1 MSSVINRLSEYVA
14 NQIAA
19 GEVVVGPY
27 SVVKELMENAIDA
40 SAELVIV
47 SIKGAGS
54 GCIQVV
60 DDGKGMSPEDAVKC
74 FERHATSKISDINDI
89 YSLASFGF
97 RGEALASIAAVAE
110 VELKTRQEDS
120 EIGTKVVINGGKLIG
135 QQAEAT
141 AKGTQFI
148 VKNLFYNIPARRNF
162 LKSPRTELRNIVQEF
177 ERVALCYPRVSF
189 FLYSEEECLFNL
201 PAASLRHR
209 VLGIVGKTVNNS
221 LLELYIESPLVE
233 IRGYIGKPET
243 AKKNAPRFMFVNGR
257 YFQEPYLN
265 KAIQQAYDKLL
276 PAGSQLPPFFLYFTV
291 DPASVDVNIS
301 PSKTQVKFDNI
312 QAIFQI
318 LMCAAKESLAKNGIV
333 PMIDFEAGD
342 GFDVPLLKE
351 GETVSRP
358 DITLSSGGFFNPFD
372 EEFSFSKAVEG
383 FDNSFRTNIID
394 GSPLDIPDAGGQ
406 TMPVSEESFIEFD
419 SETPAT
425 ESVSSA
431 ANSDSNVRT
440 GYAEE
445 SFSTP
450 ADMFNAASERRA
462 YSATPA
468 ARSFTT
474 DEAVREETTP
484 TEQYIEIDEPELKA
498 SGCFPLPGGYVA
510 AAVSGRLLMVNVRR
524 ARQRLFFD
532 RMWTI
537 CSSEHA
543 MPRQKLMFE
552 SVTELTPADMR
563 LARECEADLRELGF
577 DFEFSDENNVTIT
590 AVPADDT
597 SSDAGALFEEVL
609 QGVKTAEEGVYVS
622 DKKERFIA
630 SLARAA
636 ARSGSS
642 TVNGKEAEALIDE
655 LLKCKNFTYTPD
667 GTRIYVAMSRTDI
680 DNLF

>member
-1 MSSVINRLSEYVA
+1 MTIVAFLGCGVAANVMAQESTPAVPAADSAQVDSSAAAPAPAVIEEAETVVEE
-14 NQIAA
+14 
-19 GEVVVGPY
+19 EV
-27 SVVKELMENAIDA
+27 SMHKA
-40 SAELVIV
+40 
-47 SIKGAGS
+47 
-54 GCIQVV
+54 
-60 DDGKGMSPEDAVKC
+60 
-74 FERHATSKISDINDI
+74 
-89 YSLASFGF
+89 
-97 RGEALASIAAVAE
+97 
-110 VELKTRQEDS
+110 LKTKFIEGDAMWMAP
-120 EIGTKVVINGGKLIG
+120 VAFCLIFG
-135 QQAEAT
+135 LA
-141 AKGTQFI
+141 I
-148 VKNLFYNIPARRNF
+148 CI
-162 LKSPRTELRNIVQEF
+162 
-177 ERVALCYPRVSF
+177 ERIIY
-189 FLYSEEECLFNL
+189 
-201 PAASLRHR
+201 
-209 VLGIVGKTVNNS
+209 
-221 LLELYIESPLVE
+221 
-233 IRGYIGKPET
+233 
-243 AKKNAPRFMFVNGR
+243 
-257 YFQEPYLN
+257 
-265 KAIQQAYDKLL
+265 
-276 PAGSQLPPFFLYFTV
+276 
-291 DPASVDVNIS
+291 
-301 PSKTQVKFDNI
+301 
-312 QAIFQI
+312 
-318 LMCAAKESLAKNGIV
+318 
-333 PMIDFEAGD
+333 
-342 GFDVPLLKE
+342 LLKE

-394 GSPLDIPDAGGQ
+394 GSPLDIPDTGGQ

-445 SFSTP
+445 SFSTH

-590 AVPADDT
+590 AVPSDDT